1 MNTLKWKF
9 AEQNKQVYGTD
20 KKYWYL
26 NVCMDIEDPVKQRY
40 SWQGSDTSVRS
51 WKRDLYDRDFNYI
64 TITVIINTFV

>member
-1 MNTLKWKF
+1 
-9 AEQNKQVYGTD
+9 
-20 KKYWYL
+20 
-26 NVCMDIEDPVKQRY
+26 MDIEDPVKQRY